1 MNTSHLTLDELH
13 DQNKQICARIED
25 IPTQQDKMVLA
36 LLRPGMTVQFT
47 NENKTVT
54 GVLLKKN
61 RKTVIIAT
69 DNGKK
74 HFTVPVGLVKPVHAM
89 NPKISQAVK
98 TGLK

>member
-1 MNTSHLTLDELH
+1 MDISLLTLNELH
-13 DQNKQICARIED
+13 ILNKQICERIDD
-25 IPTQQDKMVLA
+25 IRTQQDKMALA
-36 LLRPGMTVQFT
+36 VLRPGMTVQFT

-54 GVLLKKN
+54 DVLLKKN

-74 HFTVPVGLVKPVHAM
+74 HFTVPAGLVKPVHAI